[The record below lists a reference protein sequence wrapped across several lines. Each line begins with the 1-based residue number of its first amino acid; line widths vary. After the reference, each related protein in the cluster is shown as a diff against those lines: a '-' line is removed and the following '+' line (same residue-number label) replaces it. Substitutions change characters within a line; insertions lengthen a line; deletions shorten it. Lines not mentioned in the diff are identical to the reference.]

1 MIAPLHKQKTFLIL
15 KKKAGKQPKEKGVLH
30 MRSVTYSRQG
40 DYLLPNLAV
49 PDEPEVHLGK
59 YGSLRLNYLK
69 EHRYG
74 IYLNLLTQGKLSR
87 HLKEIQETAQSRMEQ
102 LVTEMMKAQ
111 NVTEEMKAR
120 DPMQWVGM
128 VNNIRQ
134 SAEEI
139 VRTELI
145 NR

>member
-1 MIAPLHKQKTFLIL
+1 MIAPLRKQKTFFIM
-15 KKKAGKQPKEKGVLH
+15 KKKVEKQPTWKGVLH

-40 DYLLPNLAV
+40 DYLLPNLTV
-49 PDEPEVHLGK
+49 PDEPEVRIGK
-59 YGSLRLNYLK
+59 YGSLRLNYLR

-87 HLKEIQETAQSRMEQ
+87 HLKETQDAAQSRMEQ

-111 NVTEEMKAR
+111 NVTEEMKAS

-128 VNNIRQ
+128 VNN
-134 SAEEI
+134 SM
-139 VRTELI
+139 V
-145 NR
+145 